1 MTLRV
6 TSIVFG
12 VSIGLAPTVASQSP
26 QQIDALAA
34 WDDSLGNIRDRSR
47 LTVHLETVAN
57 SARSTDPLVQVRRG
71 LVLLRAGELGI
82 GRDDLDGAES
92 AFDEA
97 AYRAPD
103 DWPWPWYGL
112 ARAKLLLDAR
122 GAPARATMHQHTG
135 DTYRNAALRMLAKSL
150 EADPQFEPAAELLA
164 ATLIPL
170 GDRDIGADTRR
181 AVYRAART
189 GLPAP
194 MLVLGRM
201 YRNIEHPDSAL
212 AAFSEYVRV
221 GGDSGIGLLEQARV
235 LQSLDR
241 IAEAR
246 VAYLAGARVAD
257 AATRSAYR
265 GDLVWIA
272 APSELAAFD
281 SLPTDSLGRWVAS
294 FWSNRDAT
302 ELRAPGERLAEHLR
316 RWNFVYRAYRL
327 PPLPDSRSGI
337 RTMSLPGERDY
348 PASVGPGASPDV
360 GPGYGMPEPEAVAPP
375 TESEVYRMFTLP
387 GMSGARRIVDDRA
400 VVYMR
405 HGEPDA
411 LVATVSRADNIPGG
425 INWKYNTTA
434 GPLLYHFRCH
444 AYCVLELL
452 PVSLDGMIDLD
463 TRFERLAMSLRR
475 GRADSILIRK
485 LIRER
490 RTDIAR
496 GLSSDGFS
504 PRFKQQLEPIVQ
516 VFATGGLAARSG
528 RALVVFALP
537 GERLAPTPLPAGG
550 VTYPVVLRIIATDVH
565 GEIRRLDTTRVFRTA
580 DTLREGAYIS
590 GLAELALGAGT
601 WDVRAIFSQPD
612 AGTGG
617 AMGRLGVVVPDA
629 AGLSLSDL
637 VFGRAGAGLTWQ
649 SPTGPVPLNPLDV
662 YPRGGAV
669 ELYYEAHGLTAGRRY
684 RSTIGIR
691 GVAGDAK
698 GEVGIAFEEA
708 ATEPNEAFRRRIDLA
723 RLRGGQYRLTLTLEE
738 IETGTK
744 VSRDRLINVLGK

>member
-1 MTLRV
+1 MILR
-6 TSIVFG
+6 TARIVFG
-12 VSIGLAPTVASQSP
+12 ISIGLAPGVASQSAP
-26 QQIDALAA
+26 TMNALAA
-34 WDDSLGNIRDRSR
+34 WDDSLAHISHRAD
-47 LTVHLETVAN
+47 LTVHFEAAAN
-57 SARSTDPLVQVRRG
+57 DARSADPWLQLRRG
-71 LVLLRAGELGI
+71 LVLLRSGELGV
-82 GRDDLDGAES
+82 GRDELDRAEA

-103 DWPWPWYGL
+103 DWPWPWYAL
-112 ARAKLLLDAR
+112 ARAKLVLDGR
-122 GAPARATMHQHTG
+122 GVPARPSMHQHTG
-135 DTYRNAALRMLAKSL
+135 DTYRNAALRSLAMAL
-150 EADPQFEPAAELLA
+150 EADPRFEPAAELLA
-164 ATLIPL
+164 ATLLPL
-170 GDRDIGADTRR
+170 GDRDIGGDTRR

-194 MLVLGRM
+194 ILVLGRV
-201 YRNIEHPDSAL
+201 YRNLERPDSAF
-212 AAFSEYVRV
+212 AAFSEYVRT
-221 GGDSGIGLLEQARV
+221 GGDSGVGLLEQARA
-235 LQSLDR
+235 LQALDR
-241 IAEAR
+241 IAEAGA
-246 VAYLAGARVAD
+246 AYLTGARVAD
-257 AATRSAYR
+257 AKTRAAYR

-272 APSELAAFD
+272 SPSELAAFD
-281 SLPTDSLGRWVAS
+281 SLPMDSVGRWVAS
-294 FWSNRDAT
+294 FWSNRDAA

-316 RWNFVYRAYRL
+316 RWNFVYRAFRL

-337 RTMSLPGERDY
+337 RAMSLPGERDY

-360 GPGYGMPEPEAVAPP
+360 MTGHGMPGPEAIAPP
-375 TESEVYRMFTLP
+375 TESDVYRMFTLP
-387 GMSGARRIVDDRA
+387 GMSGARRILDDRA

-463 TRFERLAMSLRR
+463 ARFERLAMSLRR

-516 VFATGGLAARSG
+516 VFATGGARGRSG

-537 GERLAPTPLPAGG
+537 GERLMPTTLPAGG
-550 VTYPVVLRIIATDVH
+550 VDYPVDLRLIATNAH

-590 GLAELALGAGT
+590 GLAELPLGPGT
-601 WDVRAIFSQPD
+601 WDVRVIVSQPD

-617 AMGRLGVVVPDA
+617 AMGRLGVVVPGGPA
-629 AGLSLSDL
+629 LSLSDL
-637 VFGRAGAGLTWQ
+637 VFGRAGAGLAWQ
-649 SPTGPVPLNPLDV
+649 SPTGAVPLNPLDV

-669 ELYYEAHGLTAGRRY
+669 ELYYETHGLTVGRRY
-684 RSTIGIR
+684 RSTIQIR

-723 RLRGGQYRLTLTLEE
+723 KLRGGQYRLTLTLEE
-738 IETGTK
+738 IETGAK
-744 VSRDRLINVLGK
+744 ASRDRLINVLAK